1 MQSMTPAAHA
11 QTIGGDQPSDD
22 PKLPAVPEKRHIE
35 LRMDAPTREATRQY
49 VERVDRYL
57 ARPDAPRDA
66 RLNAANGSV
75 AS

>member
-1 MQSMTPAAHA
+1 MQSITPGAHA

-22 PKLPAVPEKRHIE
+22 PKRSPRPEKRQNE